1 MTCQNI
7 DTLARS
13 RACSRIGKALGLIP
27 SAKRGEGKDPV
38 FTNAMVILER
48 LKRKFDYTKRT
59 LCFGATVL
67 LPGSTICKRI
77 EYIFWLQGL
86 S

>member
-1 MTCQNI
+1 MQSPGFDSQC
-7 DTLARS
+7 
-13 RACSRIGKALGLIP
+13 
-27 SAKRGEGKDPV
+27 KRGEGKDPV

-59 LCFGATVL
+59 VCFGATVL
-67 LPGSTICKRI
+67 LPGSTICNRI
-77 EYIFWLQGL
+77 ECIFWLQGL